1 MFPSWVLKYKEP
13 GTTIR
18 KIGNNFYKY
27 KVHSERKPG
36 RKYPVLIT
44 DELLGTI
51 TKNGFI
57 SSKKKLII
65 PSEIEVKSLYDFANN
80 GLFIEEYGDDDI
92 EILKRIYV
100 MKINDKFYFTKLDSV
115 SKKLLEKHGVNY
127 YDGIFDIDI

>member
-1 MFPSWVLKYKEP
+1 VLKHKEP

-18 KIGNNFYKY
+18 KNGNNYYKY

-80 GLFIEEYGDDDI
+80 GIFIEEYGYDEI

-100 MKINDKFYFTKLDSV
+100 MRINGKFYFSKLDLV
-115 SKKLLEKHGVNY
+115 SKKLLENHEVD
-127 YDGIFDIDI
+127 YDNGIFDIDI